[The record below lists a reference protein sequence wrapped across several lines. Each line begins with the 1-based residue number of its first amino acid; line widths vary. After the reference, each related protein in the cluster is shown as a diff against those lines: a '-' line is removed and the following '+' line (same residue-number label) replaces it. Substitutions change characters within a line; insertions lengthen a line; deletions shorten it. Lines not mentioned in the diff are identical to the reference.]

1 MHTTPLLWL
10 YPPGLDTWL
19 FSVHVIHQACSSMG
33 LLALLGRWSL
43 CFLIV
48 VACWAV
54 KSSQLHQHLKLH
66 LVALYR
72 MKLLCFC
79 YLSISCSTLSCLH
92 LYLPSARALGQAD
105 RMWFSE
111 QNDAPHS
118 LQLESSPKP
127 NSLSLVRVGRKSVS
141 AHIRKLSLPCS
152 MGQIA

>member
-19 FSVHVIHQACSSMG
+19 FSVHVIHQACPSMG

-79 YLSISCSTLSCLH
+79 YAFVICQSLAVLCRVSTCIFH
-92 LYLPSARALGQAD
+92 LLGPWDKQIGCD
-105 RMWFSE
+105 LVSRMMRHTVC
-111 QNDAPHS
+111 N
-118 LQLESSPKP
+118 
-127 NSLSLVRVGRKSVS
+127 
-141 AHIRKLSLPCS
+141 
-152 MGQIA
+152 